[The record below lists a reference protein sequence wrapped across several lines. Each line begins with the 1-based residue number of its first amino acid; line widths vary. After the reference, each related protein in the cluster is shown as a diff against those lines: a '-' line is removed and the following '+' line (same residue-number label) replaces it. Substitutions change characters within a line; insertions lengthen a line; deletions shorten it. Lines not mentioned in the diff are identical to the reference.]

1 MANSSIIINI
11 AWFFKKQMHHN
22 KKKIRAYGCS
32 IGHSDER
39 KKLSQIDIA
48 ADEVRLYAD
57 SWNVLHYFK
66 NESKKHPVFITNHL
80 HEIHLHLKL
89 EPEVVVDWNLM
100 WL

>member
-22 KKKIRAYGCS
+22 KKKIMAAALD
-32 IGHSDER
+32 IQMKE

>member
-1 MANSSIIINI
+1 MAAALDI
-11 AWFFKKQMHHN
+11 QM
-22 KKKIRAYGCS
+22 K
-32 IGHSDER
+32 E